1 MVKDIYLVAPDPY
14 TLLTSPNGEL
24 SWFTV
29 LDLKDALFYIPLS
42 PESQELFAFKWEDL
56 DTKAQ

>member
-1 MVKDIYLVAPDPY
+1 MVKGIYSVASNPY
-14 TLLTSPNGEL
+14 TLLTTPAGEL

-29 LDLKDALFYIPLS
+29 LDLKDALFYVPLS

-56 DTKAQ
+56 DTEAQ